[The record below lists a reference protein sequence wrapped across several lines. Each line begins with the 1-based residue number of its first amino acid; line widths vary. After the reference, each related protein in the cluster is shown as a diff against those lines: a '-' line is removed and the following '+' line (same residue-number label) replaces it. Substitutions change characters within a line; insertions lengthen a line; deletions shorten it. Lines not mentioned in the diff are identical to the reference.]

1 MDFLKKN
8 KGKKLHNRN
17 INISTYDYDDQH
29 IIVEGELHDER
40 LSISYNFNKEKQLP
54 GTVHHMI
61 IRLLIQFPG
70 FMIKDVEVE
79 MPGIPRKEC
88 VETAKTLDIIK
99 GMNISQ
105 GFTLKIKDIL
115 GGRKGCVHLT
125 TLLLAMAPAAI
136 QGFWA
141 YLARK
146 PLKPDSSL
154 RSMAPY
160 IIDTCMIW
168 SSDGPLAAKM
178 IKQYQQN
185 KAN

>member
-29 IIVEGELHDER
+29 IIVEGELRDER
-40 LSISYNFNKEKQLP
+40 LAISYNFNKEKQLP

-88 VETAKTLDIIK
+88 VETVKTLDIIK

-115 GGRKGCVHLT
+115 GGNKSCVHLT

-136 QGFWA
+136 QGFWVH
-141 YLARK
+141 LAEK
-146 PLKPDSSL
+146 PLKPGSSL
-154 RSMAPY
+154 KSMAPY

-168 SSDGPLAAKM
+168 RSDGPLAAKM

-185 KAN
+185 KDN